1 MRCGPR
7 ADGVAE
13 HTGRPP
19 VPLVWMPRRDATGAV
34 RVARCTSGVDVSLRE
49 ALDLFVGSETFEG
62 LLLAHDRPIHARAE
76 TGEAFVVAGLAVA
89 LDAPVLA
96 VAPGPHEADALV
108 EDLEAF
114 LPDDVAVLPAWEALP
129 YEGISPAPDVAARR
143 AAAVRRLR
151 DARGATVVVAPPL
164 AAMQGL
170 VPTLGTTPPL
180 ELVAGRELPPDALAE
195 RLVELGY

>member
-1 MRCGPR
+1 MRTCPTDGCGSGASIDRRGSPARSSTIARTARAYRRCRPVFPATPR
-7 ADGVAE
+7 RRPVCSALATRRVPRSDALRSPRRRVAE

-96 VAPGPHEADALV
+96 VAPG
-108 EDLEAF
+108 
-114 LPDDVAVLPAWEALP
+114 
-129 YEGISPAPDVAARR
+129 
-143 AAAVRRLR
+143 
-151 DARGATVVVAPPL
+151 
-164 AAMQGL
+164 
-170 VPTLGTTPPL
+170 
-180 ELVAGRELPPDALAE
+180 
-195 RLVELGY
+195 